1 MIEEL
6 KFKGDEYMDIFT
18 KGLWVVTMLW
28 FIVSMIK
35 DKDRTLN
42 SMKRSK
48 KIMGNMLGQ
57 IIGIL
62 FLIGLLL
69 TFIPPDA
76 IKEYLGS
83 SNTFLATIISAIMGS
98 ITLIP
103 AFVAFPLVGS
113 IVDMG
118 ASIVPAVA
126 FLTTL
131 TMVGFVTFNLE
142 RQEFGKKFAIA
153 RNGLSFIFAILIA
166 LAMGVIL

>member
-1 MIEEL
+1 
-6 KFKGDEYMDIFT
+6 MDIFT
-18 KGLWVVTMLW
+18 KVLWFITGAW

-35 DKDRTLN
+35 DQKRTIN
-42 SMKRSK
+42 AMKMSK
-48 KIMGNMLGQ
+48 KMMGNMLGE
-57 IIGIL
+57 ILGIL
-62 FLIGLLL
+62 FLIGLIL
-69 TFIPPDA
+69 TFIPPNV

-83 SNTFLATIISAIMGS
+83 SNTFIATLVSALIGS

-113 IVDMG
+113 LVDMG

-142 RQEFGKKFAIA
+142 KQEFGKKFAIA
-153 RNGLSFIFAILIA
+153 RNGLSFIFAIVIS
-166 LAMGVIL
+166 MIIGVIL

>member
-1 MIEEL
+1 
-6 KFKGDEYMDIFT
+6 MDIFT
-18 KGLWVVTMLW
+18 KALWTVTVIW

-35 DKDRTLN
+35 DKKRTLN
-42 SMKRSK
+42 AMKMSK
-48 KIMGNMLGQ
+48 KMMGNMLGQ

-62 FLIGLLL
+62 FLIGLIL
-69 TFIPPDA
+69 TFIPPHV
-76 IKEYLGS
+76 IKEYLGG
-83 SNTFLATIISAIMGS
+83 SNTFLATIISALIGS

-142 RQEFGKKFAIA
+142 RQEFGKKFALI
-153 RNGLSFIFAILIA
+153 RNVLSFLFAILISM
-166 LAMGVIL
+166 AMGVIL